1 MRMRGLEPPR
11 ACAHTDL
18 NRARLPIPPHPRGEG
33 IVPAAG
39 ASPGDVPPL
48 LARER
53 QYASAFSYTQRECV
67 GGDRG
72 RRLATLCSRQ
82 KCWRISLGE
91 ALAPRSVVALLDHRQ
106 VREVALDAA
115 GEVVPLSALGLDE
128 REAAPTPRTPAPRP
142 LLANGPPR
150 GQARPFGADD
160 EDDGASDQD
169 DRDDTH
175 RSILVGGLRR
185 RATAADRREE
195 D

>member
-1 MRMRGLEPPR
+1 MNLHGL
-11 ACAHTDL
+11 AAHTDL

-106 VREVALDAA
+106 VLEVALDAA
-115 GEVVPLSALGLDE
+115 GEIVALAAFALDE
-128 REAAPTPRTPAPRP
+128 REPTLAPRAPTPGAR
-142 LLANGPPR
+142 LAG
-150 GQARPFGADD
+150 
-160 EDDGASDQD
+160 
-169 DRDDTH
+169 
-175 RSILVGGLRR
+175 RSPCR
-185 RATAADRREE
+185 
-195 D
+195 